1 MSLSYQGGPLGK
13 WHSERQLLWE
23 ITTEMVKERLVSGS
37 SGNASL
43 RLPRAGGTDGGIDGG
58 GELVLITPTSRPYR
72 QLSPEDM
79 VVIDLEGGPVEGDLL
94 PSSEAALHLTLY
106 KARRDVGAVIHTHS
120 LFASVGAVA
129 GLEIPPLVDEM
140 VVTIG
145 GSIRVAEYGFPSTEE
160 LARNACAALDDRNAA
175 LLRNHGLVCV
185 GSTLWEALEI
195 CQLAERVA
203 QIFVYA
209 SLLGKATPLPPEI
222 VTIEQELFRMQRTA
236 QHPYGGAHD
245 NG

>member
-1 MSLSYQGGPLGK
+1 LGK
-13 WHSERQLLWE
+13 WRSERRLLWE
-23 ITTEMVKERLVSGS
+23 ITTEMAKERLVSGS

-43 RLPRAGGTDGGIDGG
+43 RLPSAGGSDGGIDGG

-72 QLSPEDM
+72 LLSPEDM
-79 VVIDLEGGPVEGDLL
+79 VVIDFEGDPMEGDLL

-106 KARRDVGAVIHTHS
+106 KARKDIGAVVHTHS

-140 VVTIG
+140 VVAIG

-160 LARNACAALDDRNAA
+160 LARNACAALGDRNAA

-185 GSTLWEALEI
+185 GRTIWEALET

-209 SLLGKATPLPPEI
+209 SLLGKALPLPPEI
-222 VTIEQELFRMQRTA
+222 VTIEQELFRMRRTV
-236 QHPYGGAHD
+236 QHPPGGAHD